1 MGKEIVTQVQETQRN
16 PARINPRGNMP
27 RHIVIELTTIKDKEK
42 ILKATKEK
50 QHLTY
55 KGILHIYIWYIS
67 WFFSRNS
74 AGQEGLTGN
83 IESEKLSTKNTL
95 PSKLSVRFD
104 REIKNFRDKQKV
116 KEFSTTKPVLQ
127 QMLKKLLKV
136 EKATN

>member
-55 KGILHIYIWYIS
+55 KGILHIYMVYKLV
-67 WFFSRNS
+67 FQ
-74 AGQEGLTGN
+74 QELCRSGGTHR
-83 IESEKLSTKNTL
+83 KY
-95 PSKLSVRFD
+95 
-104 REIKNFRDKQKV
+104 
-116 KEFSTTKPVLQ
+116 
-127 QMLKKLLKV
+127 
-136 EKATN
+136 